1 MSADDECAA
10 HNLQSTVGKRISR
23 EKSVVRPMQKKFA
36 VALRVRA
43 LHRAHSLPVTMTLI
57 ACFHPG
63 KSVAL
68 MADVL
73 LSSPNAG
80 TDFSLPSRTY
90 VSPEQARKLAARPIA
105 LVRKVIEINS
115 RFVMLWSGDYNSAR
129 QLAARAR
136 DWFGSSGVDTDS
148 IRRFREK
155 YYSDPVSLSV
165 FFAWY
170 DGFAHGGKC
179 LKGNSPHFGAYIAA
193 GSGSPLFVAI
203 INDGHPVDAG
213 GRIKSDDDDMA
224 DMASVNITAE
234 FLFREIAFGQ
244 TVQSQ
249 FGGAFELLL
258 PGPDGFRRIDDVM
271 HIFVERDVGPPHKVN
286 VYPHEGRR

>member
-1 MSADDECAA
+1 M
-10 HNLQSTVGKRISR
+10 QSTVGKRISR

-136 DWFGSSGVDTDS
+136 DWFGSSGSTRTASAD
-148 IRRFREK
+148 FEK
-155 YYSDPVSLSV
+155 STTAIPYRSACFLP
-165 FFAWY
+165 
-170 DGFAHGGKC
+170 GMT
-179 LKGNSPHFGAYIAA
+179 
-193 GSGSPLFVAI
+193 GSPTAVNASKGIRPISEPTSPLA
-203 INDGHPVDAG
+203 
-213 GRIKSDDDDMA
+213 A
-224 DMASVNITAE
+224 DH
-234 FLFREIAFGQ
+234 RC
-244 TVQSQ
+244 SQ
-249 FGGAFELLL
+249 QL
-258 PGPDGFRRIDDVM
+258 
-271 HIFVERDVGPPHKVN
+271 
-286 VYPHEGRR
+286 